1 MMRSLLLLLIYIPIS
16 IFLCSLANRSI
27 EHWLNDRMKR
37 KWRVEHY
44 GQLTKRQK
52 DWYDNRQLFYECVWD
67 MILGILLIWI
77 LIHILHP
84 SIQ

>member
-16 IFLCSLANRSI
+16 IFLCSLTNRSI

-67 MILGILLIWI
+67 MILGILLILI
-77 LIHILHP
+77 LIHILYP